1 MQTNESNE
9 SGGRVDADDDEL
21 YEERMSSKF
30 CAESQ
35 MRKEAVS
42 PDDLEQEFRRFE
54 DQYIANQ
61 MSSKSSLLDFWNDKE
76 TKSNYPILAK
86 LAEIVLAAPGTQ
98 VSVEELF
105 SQLKFLLNDQ
115 RESMDSVTVNN
126 VLIV

>member
-9 SGGRVDADDDEL
+9 SGGGVDADADDNEL

-30 CAESQ
+30 CAVSQ

-54 DQYIANQ
+54 DQYFANQ
-61 MSSKSSLLDFWNDKE
+61 MSSKSSLLDFWNDKD

-86 LAEIVLAAPGTQ
+86 LAEIVLAALGTQ

-115 RESMDSVTVNN
+115 
-126 VLIV
+126 